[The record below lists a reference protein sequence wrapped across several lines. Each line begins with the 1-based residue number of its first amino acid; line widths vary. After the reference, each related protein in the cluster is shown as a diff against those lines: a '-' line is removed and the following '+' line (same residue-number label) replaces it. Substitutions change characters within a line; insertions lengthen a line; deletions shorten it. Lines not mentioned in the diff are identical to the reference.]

1 MSCVAYWPLFYTP
14 NCSCSNKGLV
24 PGKVLSREIWERFQ
38 LIEMSSVWQP
48 NLVISHA
55 KSGWKRVVKEM
66 MAGSSYRFPFSLAAN
81 FSHASHFRVFPT
93 LSRLPHYWRAWN
105 RLLSASLQS
114 MASARTIFY
123 KTFIVHTRIA
133 ALHAAT
139 VKLRDMMLFKNIRH
153 YLFIRF
159 LSNTAMKRWASYPS
173 LILSYLHRE
182 ASWWP
187 DNKIVQDSREIDSCM
202 RLVKQKKSSLLNNWK
217 NKDTM
222 S

>member
-48 NLVISHA
+48 NLIISHA

-66 MAGSSYRFPFSLAAN
+66 MTGSLYRFPFSRPVN
-81 FSHASHFRVFPT
+81 FSRASHFRVFPT
-93 LSRLPHYWRAWN
+93 LSRLPHYGRAWN

-187 DNKIVQDSREIDSCM
+187 DNKIV
-202 RLVKQKKSSLLNNWK
+202 
-217 NKDTM
+217 
-222 S
+222 

>member
-48 NLVISHA
+48 NLIISHA

-66 MAGSSYRFPFSLAAN
+66 MTGSRYRFPFSLAAN
-81 FSHASHFRVFPT
+81 FSRASHFRIFPT

-123 KTFIVHTRIA
+123 KTFIVNTRIA

-153 YLFIRF
+153 YLFTRF
-159 LSNTAMKRWASYPS
+159 L
-173 LILSYLHRE
+173 
-182 ASWWP
+182 
-187 DNKIVQDSREIDSCM
+187 
-202 RLVKQKKSSLLNNWK
+202 KQHCNEKVSVISQCYSLLL
-217 NKDTM
+217 T
-222 S
+222 